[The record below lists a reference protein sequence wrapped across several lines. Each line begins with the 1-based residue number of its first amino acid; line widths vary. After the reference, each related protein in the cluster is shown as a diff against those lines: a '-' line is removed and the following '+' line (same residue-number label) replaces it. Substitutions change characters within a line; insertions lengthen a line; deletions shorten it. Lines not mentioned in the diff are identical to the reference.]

1 MIKYFYLISLFL
13 ILNIPSAVSVD
24 RSNFKTCDQSSF
36 CRRQRKYKPDT
47 TPYEV
52 DLSSMKK
59 TANGHLQFV
68 LLNTV
73 KPQVK
78 FQLDL
83 YTLEQNSLRV
93 KINEV
98 NPIRKRYEVENVLIT
113 EPKLVDATIKKT
125 DNNQIEGRWSIAAK
139 FILNAKPFRL
149 DLFTNDIFVISVNSK
164 NMFNFEHYRQKPGTN
179 GEAGENNNE
188 DNEDGMWE
196 ETFKT
201 HHDSKPYGPSSIGV
215 DVNFLNF
222 ENVYGIPEHAD
233 AFSLRSTHD
242 TDPYRLFNLDIFEYD
257 IGNPMALYGAVPY
270 MLAHNEQATVG
281 FFWLNAAEGW
291 IDVLNDKLNTK
302 TNWFTTQTLLSSLT
316 SFFGTKSTNDNS
328 EVPEVTTHWMFEAG
342 IFDGF
347 FFMGPTPNDVFRQYT
362 TLTGVT
368 PTPPLWSIAY
378 HQCRWNYNDEDDVRG
393 VNNGFEQHQI
403 PVDVIWL
410 DIEHTNGKRY
420 FTWDTSKFPDP
431 EKMQD
436 DLAAY
441 GRRMV
446 TITDPHIKKDDGYH
460 VYAEAKSNGY
470 FVKTKDGSDY
480 EGWCWPGTSMWLDYF
495 NRDISQW
502 YSQRF
507 TYDNYKGSTRNLFI
521 WNDMNEPS
529 VFNGPEVTFPKDIV
543 HHGGWENRDV
553 HNLYGMLQHGAS
565 FHGLVERSHGNAR
578 PFVLTRSFFA
588 GSQRTAAVWTGDNA
602 AHWSHLKIA
611 VPMLLSLSV
620 TGISFVGADVGGFF
634 GNPDA
639 KLLVRWY
646 QAAAFQPFFREH
658 AHIDT
663 ARREPWLFGDDNTR
677 LIRQAIEQRY
687 SYLPFW
693 YTLFYTQEKNGVPPM
708 LPLWF
713 HFPRDKN
720 TFKTEDSFMIGN
732 GLLVYPVT
740 EADTNQVSIYFP
752 GENTVW
758 YDIRTFTQHNGSE
771 TALINVDMESIPV
784 YQRGGAIIPQRLR
797 KRRAA
802 MLAIHDPITLVVA
815 LDRNNEA
822 EGELYLDDGQTYD
835 YRQKHQF
842 IHRHFTFKNNELQST
857 SLDPT
862 AKFETD
868 AWIERIIIHG
878 YPKNPT
884 RVKIHSGD
892 KQAVPLHSYQD
903 TTQTLIIR
911 RPGPSVTADWT
922 LTIA

>member
-1 MIKYFYLISLFL
+1 MIRFIHLISLIL
-13 ILNIPSAVSVD
+13 LLNISFIENVD
-24 RSNFKTCDQSSF
+24 RNNFKTCEQSAF

-52 DLSSMKK
+52 DLSSMK
-59 TANGHLQFV
+59 TITNGHLQFS
-68 LLNTV
+68 LLNTLKSHV
-73 KPQVK
+73 KL
-78 FQLDL
+78 QLDL
-83 YTLEQNSLRV
+83 YTLQHNSLRV
-93 KINEV
+93 KINEI
-98 NPIRKRYEVENVLIT
+98 NPVRKRYEVERVLVS
-113 EPKLVDATIKKT
+113 EPKLVNVNITKS
-125 DNNQIEGRWSIAAK
+125 DNNQIEGRFDKTAR

-149 DLFTNDIFVISVNSK
+149 DLFTNDIFVMSVNSK
-164 NMFNFEHYRQKPGTN
+164 NMFNFEHYRKKPASDG
-179 GEAGENNNE
+179 APAENNAE

-196 ETFKT
+196 ETFKS
-201 HHDSKPYGPSSIGV
+201 HHDSKPHGPSSIGI

-257 IGNPMALYGAVPY
+257 IKNPMALYGAIPY
-270 MLAHNEQATVG
+270 MLAHNEHATVG

-291 IDVLNDKLNTK
+291 IDVSNDKLNTK
-302 TNWFTTQTLLSSLT
+302 NLFSTIT
-316 SFFGTKSTNDNS
+316 SFFGTKSNENN
-328 EVPEVTTHWMFEAG
+328 EVPEVTTHWMFESG

-347 FFMGPTPNDVFRQYT
+347 FFMGPTPNDIFKQYT
-362 TLTGVT
+362 ALTGAT

-420 FTWDTSKFPDP
+420 FTWDTSKFPNP

-436 DLAAY
+436 DLAVY
-441 GRRMV
+441 GRKMI
-446 TITDPHIKKDDGYH
+446 TISDPHIKKDDGYQ
-460 VYAEAKSNGY
+460 VYADAKSRGY
-470 FVKTKDGSDY
+470 FVKSKDGSDY
-480 EGWCWPGTSMWLDYF
+480 EGWCWPGSSMWLDYF
-495 NRDISQW
+495 NPEIYKW
-502 YSQRF
+502 YSQRYS
-507 TYDNYKGSTRNLFI
+507 YDNYKGSTPNLFI

-529 VFNGPEVTFPKDIV
+529 VFNGPEVTFPKDVV
-543 HHGGWENRDV
+543 HYGGWENRDV
-553 HNLYGMLQHGAS
+553 HNLYGMLQHMAT
-565 FHGLVERSHGNAR
+565 FDGLLERSNGNIR
-578 PFVLTRSFFA
+578 PFILTRSFFA
-588 GSQRTAAVWTGDNA
+588 GSQRTSAVWTGDNA
-602 AHWSHLKIA
+602 AQWSHLKIA

-620 TGISFVGADVGGFF
+620 TGIGFIGADVGGFF
-634 GNPDA
+634 FNPDA

-693 YTLFYTQEKNGVPPM
+693 YTLFYRQEKHGVPPM
-708 LPLWF
+708 LPLWAN
-713 HFPRDKN
+713 FPRDTN
-720 TFKTEDSFMIGN
+720 TFKTEDSYMVGN

-740 EADTNQVSIYFP
+740 EADINQVSVYFP
-752 GENTVW
+752 GQNTVW

-771 TALINVDMESIPV
+771 TALINVDMESIPI
-784 YQRGGAIIPQRLR
+784 YQCGGTIIPQRLR
-797 KRRAA
+797 KRRAS

-815 LDRNNEA
+815 LDRNHEA

-835 YRQKHQF
+835 YRQKHAF
-842 IHRHFTFKNNELQST
+842 IHRRFTFKNNELKSI
-857 SLDPT
+857 SLDSS

-868 AWIERIIIHG
+868 AWIERIVIVG
-878 YPKNPT
+878 YPKNPS
-884 RVKIHSGD
+884 RVEINSGD
-892 KQAVPLHSYQD
+892 KQAIPIHSYQD
-903 TTQTLIIR
+903 GSQVLIIR
-911 RPGPSVTADWT
+911 RPGPAVTTDWT
-922 LTIA
+922 LTLS